1 MQQNERLKKDHREQQ
16 RVDLESG
23 QDQKGS
29 KGGAARKLSD
39 WLISNLSAF
48 AYNLESLYFL
58 FFSFFLFKFRIFT
71 FSTSFFQ
78 NFFFQ
83 VLNITFELVPFFY
96 ARNADV
102 LFMH

>member
-16 RVDLESG
+16 AAGGAG

-58 FFSFFLFKFRIFT
+58 FFSFFLFKFRIFK
-71 FSTSFFQ
+71 FSASSASLIISST
-78 NFFFQ
+78 
-83 VLNITFELVPFFY
+83 
-96 ARNADV
+96 
-102 LFMH
+102 